1 MHGSGMGKT
10 ACVLQGVLHAESTR
24 DVSSTSTQVHLRG
37 VPQQPGAAFQGQ
49 CCQSEPNNRQQ
60 AEEQGFALVVEILKA
75 VLNPDE
81 FESNGRRQFELQD
94 NPPTFDECVEAATKL
109 LRDAAGAVLVHF
121 DEFMRLFE
129 TTTPGT
135 RTDGVEH
142 VRTGAL
148 AVLAAAASSLGR
160 CGDDAGTPRCTTMC
174 TFIKPPDATDRSNL
188 DCSLVGVPCVDEQQY
203 AAKSLPRLLNVNP
216 SECELDGAAID
227 DAATEKLRQKG
238 MPFLRDYLVHNN
250 HGGLTGLQTGSA
262 ELVAFETR
270 IIECTATTGAKKPA
284 GCGQFVPA
292 GILPPPSPRS
302 GKAA

>member
-1 MHGSGMGKT
+1 M
-10 ACVLQGVLHAESTR
+10 
-24 DVSSTSTQVHLRG
+24 
-37 VPQQPGAAFQGQ
+37 
-49 CCQSEPNNRQQ
+49 
-60 AEEQGFALVVEILKA
+60 
-75 VLNPDE
+75 
-81 FESNGRRQFELQD
+81 
-94 NPPTFDECVEAATKL
+94 
-109 LRDAAGAVLVHF
+109 
-121 DEFMRLFE
+121 
-129 TTTPGT
+129 
-135 RTDGVEH
+135 
-142 VRTGAL
+142 
-148 AVLAAAASSLGR
+148 
-160 CGDDAGTPRCTTMC
+160 
-174 TFIKPPDATDRSNL
+174 
-188 DCSLVGVPCVDEQQY
+188 DEQQY

-250 HGGLTGLQTGSA
+250 HGGLTGLQTDSA

>member
-1 MHGSGMGKT
+1 
-10 ACVLQGVLHAESTR
+10 
-24 DVSSTSTQVHLRG
+24 
-37 VPQQPGAAFQGQ
+37 
-49 CCQSEPNNRQQ
+49 
-60 AEEQGFALVVEILKA
+60 
-75 VLNPDE
+75 
-81 FESNGRRQFELQD
+81 
-94 NPPTFDECVEAATKL
+94 
-109 LRDAAGAVLVHF
+109 
-121 DEFMRLFE
+121 
-129 TTTPGT
+129 
-135 RTDGVEH
+135 
-142 VRTGAL
+142 
-148 AVLAAAASSLGR
+148 
-160 CGDDAGTPRCTTMC
+160 MC